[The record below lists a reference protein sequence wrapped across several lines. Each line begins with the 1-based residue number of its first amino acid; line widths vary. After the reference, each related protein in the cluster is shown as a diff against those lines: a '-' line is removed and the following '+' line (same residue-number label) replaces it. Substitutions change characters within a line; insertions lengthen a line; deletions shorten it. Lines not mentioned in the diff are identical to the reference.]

1 MLPPHEGPSLP
12 RLRSGVHR
20 GGPRLQVRRGGRWGG
35 ALGEV
40 WRHFQPAVAAQPIEA
55 ARSRRDS
62 GRRSS
67 ALYSA
72 KEPGTD
78 RPDSS
83 DVLEVTRLSTSGS
96 LRAVSSGGGG
106 GSSPTSRRRRPV
118 RPSRRLHP
126 PGRLE
131 TPAPWPGQ
139 GAERGPAR
147 RPRTRTAFVS
157 APVGSRRSAVRRKAR
172 RRRLFT
178 HSVRFVKNHAVP
190 SLKKIEI
197 SCARRCSPSDI
208 ALLWLIGCYLSQC
221 QCLPIQCVDSS
232 RHCQPLLSNPKWLI
246 ASRFAVLCRD
256 ATSSLI
262 VQAASVR
269 ARRPPHTAAS
279 RPRGDS
285 GFARDASPRAPS
297 RAA

>member
-1 MLPPHEGPSLP
+1 L
-12 RLRSGVHR
+12 
-20 GGPRLQVRRGGRWGG
+20 GG

-67 ALYSA
+67 ALCSA
-72 KEPGTD
+72 KKPGTH

-139 GAERGPAR
+139 GAARGPAR

-190 SLKKIEI
+190 SLKKNRNQLR
-197 SCARRCSPSDI
+197 S
-208 ALLWLIGCYLSQC
+208 
-221 QCLPIQCVDSS
+221 
-232 RHCQPLLSNPKWLI
+232 PLLSFRL
-246 ASRFAVLCRD
+246 RFAVADWLLLVTMPVLTNPVRRFVTSLPTIVVKSKVVNSKQVRRLVQRRD
-256 ATSSLI
+256 FKSHCPSSLSARPP
-262 VQAASVR
+262 AASHRGQPPSGGQWVCTRRIATR
-269 ARRPPHTAAS
+269 AQPRSMNISTCYAARYAQLS
-279 RPRGDS
+279 YE
-285 GFARDASPRAPS
+285 
-297 RAA
+297 AATTLRWEE